1 MEVVYIYN
9 NRPNLSIMSNHK
21 LTDEEKVHVKTK
33 EDLELVNRIFDI
45 LDDIEGRLKILET
58 KTK

>member
-1 MEVVYIYN
+1 
-9 NRPNLSIMSNHK
+9 MSNHK